1 MKPSSVIMFF
11 AVGGFDP
18 HSDSESSLRPA
29 LLQPPPGGPSNV
41 SGSLNNDPSRSNSL
55 MSETSSSQPDVHP
68 FYKASLA
75 YRMTK
80 MVV

>member
-1 MKPSSVIMFF
+1 MFPTHLV

-29 LLQPPPGGPSNV
+29 ALLQPPSGGGGASSNV

-68 FYKASLA
+68 FYK
-75 YRMTK
+75 
-80 MVV
+80 VC